1 MARFCVRFFN
11 MSRMV
16 KKQLQILDGIKLS
29 SLDNGVVVSNSL
41 GSIVVD
47 TNGFVEIG
55 IENGLS
61 FKSLKD
67 ESNGMLGTSYVL
79 VKNAMEDLVK
89 GCVANLKMVGVG
101 FKANVSG
108 NFLRLY
114 IGLSHD
120 VVVAIPKGITVSVD
134 ADINIKI
141 SGNNRATVMQFARMV
156 RDLKKPEPYKGKGI
170 FLNDE
175 KIIRKEGKKK

>member
-1 MARFCVRFFN
+1 

-16 KKQLQILDGIKLS
+16 KKQLPVLEGIKLS
-29 SLDNGVVVSNSL
+29 SNDNGVVVSNSI
-41 GSIVVD
+41 GSIFVN
-47 TNGFVEIG
+47 TNGFVKIG

-61 FKSLKD
+61 FQSLKD
-67 ESNGMLGTSYVL
+67 KDEGMLGTSYVL
-79 VKNAMEDLVK
+79 VKNAMTDLVK

-101 FKANVSG
+101 FKASVSG

-114 IGLSHD
+114 IGFSHD
-120 VVVAIPKGITVSVD
+120 VVVAIPKGLAVSVD
-134 ADINIKI
+134 ADVNIKI
-141 SGNNRATVMQFARMV
+141 SGNNRAVVMQFARMI

-175 KIIRKEGKKK
+175 KIVRKEGKKK